1 MSKRRRTTRGSSED
15 EQVFLEALEADRSK
29 PEILLG
35 LAQILFQQK
44 RYRGAQGI
52 LRQALAIER
61 AAPDL
66 QARIQE
72 VRDRIEKEA
81 TNDPVLSV
89 ILVAEEESPWLH
101 RISTALAQQDREAG
115 DFEVILVDATGNDSI
130 QPLLKGVPLPSSLR
144 ILRPDALTRGEFL
157 NAGVFAARGE
167 LLLRGDQGGS
177 G

>member
-35 LAQILFQQK
+35 LAEVLFQQK

-72 VRDRIEKEA
+72 VRDRIQKEA

-89 ILVAEEESPWLH
+89 ILVAEGACH
-101 RISTALAQQDREAG
+101 
-115 DFEVILVDATGNDSI
+115 
-130 QPLLKGVPLPSSLR
+130 LP
-144 ILRPDALTRGEFL
+144 T
-157 NAGVFAARGE
+157 VFAIEGISLVVVSEALQHE
-167 LLLRGDQGGS
+167 WIVVFEHLVLQVCEE
-177 G
+177 